1 MKRWTYP
8 EPKSHKG
15 ARLDPNAVVLPGD
28 DREAIRLLIKR
39 IYFLENRLEA
49 YAPKELLPCSVC
61 GSAAELVGPSSTG
74 AYAVT
79 CTRCDRATDFFP
91 EDAAA
96 AVHAW
101 NVYFR

>member
-1 MKRWTYP
+1 MKRWTYLNPKIHMGPALNPRSVTLP
-8 EPKSHKG
+8 EE
-15 ARLDPNAVVLPGD
+15 PG
-28 DREAIRLLIKR
+28 EAMQMLIRR
-39 IYFLENRLEA
+39 IYVLENQLAASTPE
-49 YAPKELLPCSVC
+49 ELLPCSAC
-61 GSAAELVGPSSTG
+61 GSAAELVSTG

-91 EDAAA
+91 SDPAA